1 MPSAV
6 RADFSIGAV
15 QVAISQWPALN
26 RAMPALVSLVVLLT
40 IAGALI
46 PSFLLPARLLLL
58 GQQVAPLA
66 LVAIGQTLVVLMGW
80 IDLSVGAVLTLSL
93 VLGAGIAR
101 GSNEALPI
109 AIFACLAV
117 GAAIGAVNGL
127 LVTRLRLPA
136 LISTLATATMIDGAS
151 WVYTNGAP
159 NGSMPTILQFAA
171 NGKIGIVPVADL
183 IVGARLRR
191 CPRSC
196 SPAPYSDAVFTPP
209 ARTRARRSSTG
220 IRVERITVIAYIICG
235 VLAAAGGLLLGGY
248 IAVGTLKAGEPYVL
262 NSLAVVLI
270 GGTSLSGGEGGVF
283 GTLVG
288 VAILAVLTALLIQ
301 LSVPIALRSVLLAII
316 VIVGAILQGRRM
328 AS

>member
-6 RADFSIGAV
+6 RADSSVGAV

-26 RAMPALVSLVVLLT
+26 RAMPALVSLIVLLT
-40 IAGALI
+40 IAGTLI

-109 AIFACLAV
+109 TVLACLAV

-136 LISTLATATMIDGAS
+136 LISTLATATIIDGAS

-159 NGSMPTILQFAA
+159 NGSMPTILQFVA
-171 NGKIGIVPVADL
+171 NGKFGIVPAADL
-183 IVGARLRR
+183 FVGLVFIAVLILLTRTVFGRRLYATGANPRAARL
-191 CPRSC
+191 
-196 SPAPYSDAVFTPP
+196 A
-209 ARTRARRSSTG
+209 G
-220 IRVERITVIAYIICG
+220 ISIDRVTVIAYIFCG

-248 IAVGTLKAGEPYVL
+248 IAVGTLKAGDGYVL

-288 VAILAVLTALLIQ
+288 VAILAVLTALLVQ

>member
-1 MPSAV
+1 
-6 RADFSIGAV
+6 
-15 QVAISQWPALN
+15 
-26 RAMPALVSLVVLLT
+26 MPAVVSLAVLLA

-46 PSFLLPARLLLL
+46 PSFLRPDRLLLL

-101 GSNEALPI
+101 GNNEALPI
-109 AIFACLAV
+109 TIFMCLAI

-159 NGSMPTILQFAA
+159 NGSMPAILQFAA
-171 NGKIGIVPVADL
+171 DGKIGIVPVADL
-183 IVGARLRR
+183 IVGVVFIVIIVLLTCTVFGRRLYATGAS
-191 CPRSC
+191 PR
-196 SPAPYSDAVFTPP
+196 AAQL
-209 ARTRARRSSTG
+209 TG
-220 IRVERITVIAYIICG
+220 IRIERITVIAYTICG
-235 VLAAAGGLLLGGY
+235 GLAAAAGLLLGGY
-248 IAVGTLKAGEPYVL
+248 IAVGTLKAGDGYVL

-316 VIVGAILQGRRM
+316 VIVGGILQGRGL
-328 AS
+328 AT

>member
-1 MPSAV
+1 MPSAA
-6 RADFSIGAV
+6 RADSPIAAARA
-15 QVAISQWPALN
+15 AISQWPALN
-26 RAMPALVSLVVLLT
+26 RAMPALVSLASLLA

-46 PSFLLPARLLLL
+46 PSFLLPDRLLLL

-80 IDLSVGAVLTLSL
+80 IDLSVGSVLTLSL

-109 AIFACLAV
+109 AILACLAV
-117 GAAIGAVNGL
+117 GAAIGAANGL

-171 NGKIGIVPVADL
+171 NGKFGMVPVADL
-183 IVGARLRR
+183 IVGA
-191 CPRSC
+191 
-196 SPAPYSDAVFTPP
+196 VFTVILILLT
-209 ARTRARRSSTG
+209 RTVFGRRLYATGANPRTAQMTG
-220 IRVERITVIAYIICG
+220 IRIDRITVIAYIICG
-235 VLAAAGGLLLGGY
+235 TLAAAGGLLLGGY
-248 IAVGTLKAGEPYVL
+248 IAVGTLNAGETYVL

-288 VAILAVLTALLIQ
+288 VAILGVLTALLIQ
-301 LSVPIALRSVLLAII
+301 LSVPIALRSVLLALI
-316 VIVGAILQGRRM
+316 VIVGAILQGRRT

>member
-6 RADFSIGAV
+6 RADSSIGAA

-26 RAMPALVSLVVLLT
+26 RAMPALVSLIVLLT

-109 AIFACLAV
+109 MVLACLTV

-136 LISTLATATMIDGAS
+136 LISTLATATIIDGVS
-151 WVYTNGAP
+151 WLYTNGAP

-171 NGKIGIVPVADL
+171 NGKFGIVPAADL
-183 IVGARLRR
+183 FVGLVFIAALILLTRTVFGRRLYATGANPRAARL
-191 CPRSC
+191 
-196 SPAPYSDAVFTPP
+196 A
-209 ARTRARRSSTG
+209 G
-220 IRVERITVIAYIICG
+220 IGVERVTVIAYICCG

-248 IAVGTLKAGEPYVL
+248 IAVGTLKAGDGYVL

>member
-1 MPSAV
+1 
-6 RADFSIGAV
+6 
-15 QVAISQWPALN
+15 
-26 RAMPALVSLVVLLT
+26 MPALVCLAVLLT

-46 PSFLLPARLLLL
+46 PSFLLPDRLLLL

-66 LVAIGQTLVVLMGW
+66 LVAIGQTLVVLMGL

-109 AIFACLAV
+109 AVLVCLAT
-117 GAAIGAVNGL
+117 GATIGAVNGFL
-127 LVTRLRLPA
+127 ITRLRLPA
-136 LISTLATATMIDGAS
+136 LISTLATATMINGAS

-159 NGSMPTILQFAA
+159 NGLMPAMLQFAA
-171 NGKIGIVPVADL
+171 NGKLGIVPLADL
-183 IVGARLRR
+183 IVGVVFVAVIVLLTRTVFGRRLYAAGANPRAARL
-191 CPRSC
+191 
-196 SPAPYSDAVFTPP
+196 
-209 ARTRARRSSTG
+209 TG
-220 IRVERITVIAYIICG
+220 IRVERIIVIAYIICG
-235 VLAAAGGLLLGGY
+235 ALAAAGGLLLGGY
-248 IAVGTLKAGEPYVL
+248 IAVGTLNAGDPYVL

-301 LSVPIALRSVLLAII
+301 LSVPMAPRSMLLAVI
-316 VIVGAILQGRRM
+316 VIAGAVLQGRRI

>member
-1 MPSAV
+1 MPSATP
-6 RADFSIGAV
+6 ADSSIGVAWA
-15 QVAISQWPALN
+15 AISQWPALN
-26 RAMPALVSLVVLLT
+26 RAMPALVSLAVLLG

-46 PSFLLPARLLLL
+46 PSFLLPDRLLLL

-66 LVAIGQTLVVLMGW
+66 LVAIGQTIVVLMGW
-80 IDLSVGAVLTLSL
+80 IDLSVGSVLTLSL

-101 GSNEALPI
+101 GNNEAVPI
-109 AIFACLAV
+109 TVFTCLAI

-127 LVTRLRLPA
+127 LVTRLHLPA

-159 NGSMPTILQFAA
+159 NGSMPAILQFAA
-171 NGKIGIVPVADL
+171 NGRIGIVPVADL
-183 IVGARLRR
+183 IVGVVFIAIIVLLTYTVFGRRLYATGAS
-191 CPRSC
+191 PR
-196 SPAPYSDAVFTPP
+196 AAQL
-209 ARTRARRSSTG
+209 TG
-220 IRVERITVIAYIICG
+220 IRIERITVIAYTICG
-235 VLAAAGGLLLGGY
+235 GLAAAAGLLLGGY
-248 IAVGTLKAGEPYVL
+248 IAVGTLKAGDGYVL

-316 VIVGAILQGRRM
+316 VIVGGILQGRGL
-328 AS
+328 AT